1 MGGEICGEICA
12 KAAYALK
19 IKDVDAGMTKAL
31 PAVERCTLY
40 FTSSSSTSKIRF
52 EFGGIGPAP
61 CAP

>member
-1 MGGEICGEICA
+1 MEDRYAGEICA

-19 IKDVDAGMTKAL
+19 IKDVGTGMTEAL